1 VRFYEER
8 GLASPLFFD
17 HHARPVAFLGPDVVN
32 ERGDTSIARPPLTG
46 PRPDGAVRRDK
57 EEGPRV
63 NGAIIAKQIRVIDS
77 AGEMLGLMSVRDAL
91 AKAEEAGLDLVE
103 ISPNAE
109 PPVCKILDY
118 GKYRFEMQKKAAEA
132 RKKQK
137 VVELKE
143 IKLRPGID
151 DHDFDIKM
159 KNALSFLQDG
169 DKVKIT
175 LRFRGRE
182 MSHQDIAQ
190 ALLKRV
196 REFLDDAGKV
206 IAEPS
211 FEGRQIV
218 MILAPK

>member
-1 VRFYEER
+1 MP
-8 GLASPLFFD
+8 APFFLTIM
-17 HHARPVAFLGPDVVN
+17 RRLRLVLQVCWFIN
-32 ERGDTSIARPPLTG
+32 KRGDTSIARPPLTG
-46 PRPDGAVRRDK
+46 SRPEGPVRRDK

-77 AGEMLGLMSVRDAL
+77 EGEMLGLMTVRDAL
-91 AKAEEAGLDLVE
+91 AKAEETGLDLVE
-103 ISPNAE
+103 ISPGAE

-118 GKYRFEMQKKAAEA
+118 GKYRFELQKKAAEA

-151 DHDFDIKM
+151 DHDFNIKM
-159 KNALSFLQDG
+159 KNSRTFLADG

-182 MSHQDIAQ
+182 MAHQDIAQ

-196 REFLDDAGKV
+196 RELLDDVGKV
-206 IAEPS
+206 VSEPS

-218 MILAPK
+218 MIIAPK